1 MAAVNSK
8 EICTLLKE
16 HKKKPFLGEIKE
28 DNANEWIMMRANTN
42 WRTWTMKDFSHP
54 KLLFYG
60 ITKMKKFSRDTLS
73 SDLFEVINFVWEYE
87 APEMKDMS
95 QGFFFFFLFF
105 CRCGVFK
112 NLKNNSWKAIYFN
125 L

>member
-1 MAAVNSK
+1 MHAF
-8 EICTLLKE
+8 ERE
-16 HKKKPFLGEIKE
+16 KKKPFLGEIKE

-54 KLLFYG
+54 KLSFYG

-73 SDLFEVINFVWEYE
+73 SDLFEVINFVWEFE

-95 QGFFFFFLFF
+95 QGFLFLFLFF

-112 NLKNNSWKAIYFN
+112 NLKKNSWKAIYFN